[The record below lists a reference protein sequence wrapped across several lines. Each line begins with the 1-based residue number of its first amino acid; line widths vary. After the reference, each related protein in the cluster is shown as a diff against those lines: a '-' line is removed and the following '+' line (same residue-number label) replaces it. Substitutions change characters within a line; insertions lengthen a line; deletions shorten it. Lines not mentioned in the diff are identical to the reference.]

1 MHKPQIDVSV
11 KAVNMQGPRIQA
23 NINQV
28 SFSCLLDSGSTFSI
42 MPYHLFKQ
50 LNISEFQ
57 LNCKTKYNINS
68 ASHRNEDAVLGTYI
82 FNLNIEKANKSVLI
96 CPQLFLILRKTYSLE
111 HKLLGEDFLVKYDC
125 HIKYD
130 GKKQNVIITTYN
142 NLL

>member
-1 MHKPQIDVSV
+1 MFRKIWRNLRLCNGQFHTIKLNSKLVKKLCTQLVKYNIVPSEWMHKPQIDVSV

-57 LNCKTKYNINS
+57 LNRTTKYNINS

-82 FNLNIEKANKSVLI
+82 FNLNTKKSNKSVFI
-96 CPQLFLILRKTYSLE
+96 CP
-111 HKLLGEDFLVKYDC
+111 
-125 HIKYD
+125 
-130 GKKQNVIITTYN
+130 
-142 NLL
+142 